1 MSTPAK
7 ILLIDDDPALLLT
20 VGDQLKLEG
29 YEVTP
34 ASSGDQALQLLRTL
48 TPDLIILDISMPGMT
63 GLAFL
68 KKISGPDA
76 RPHYPILV
84 FTARAN
90 MEKFFS
96 ETAVEGFL
104 AKTSDPASLL
114 AEIQRIILKY
124 RKTSHTE
131 PEAKLH
137 RRRIL
142 IVEDDPKLNRRLSCC
157 FSAAGY
163 DTVSLTNPAS
173 LLETIQTQHPDIILI
188 KEILPGNTGSSIA
201 ANLASFTTAS
211 GISIVLYDGSGLRK
225 PDSKFTNVA
234 RFVTTE
240 TPPDLLKA
248 VAAVESQ

>member
-1 MSTPAK
+1 MNTPAK
-7 ILLIDDDPALLLT
+7 ILLIDDDPSLLLT

-34 ASSGDQALQLLRTL
+34 ASSGDQALQVLRSL

-68 KKISGPDA
+68 KKISGPDC
-76 RPHYPILV
+76 RPRYPVLI

-90 MEKFFS
+90 MEKFFT
-96 ETAVEGFL
+96 ETTVEGFL
-104 AKTSDPASLL
+104 AKTSDPARLL
-114 AEIQRIILKY
+114 EEVQRIILKY
-124 RKTSHTE
+124 RKATHTE

-142 IVEDDPKLNRRLSCC
+142 VVENDPKLNRRLSCC

-163 DTVSLTNPAS
+163 DTVSLIDPAN
-173 LLETIQTQHPDIILI
+173 LLETIHTQHPDIMVINDL
-188 KEILPGNTGSSIA
+188 LPGISGSSIA

-211 GISIVLYDGSGLRK
+211 GISIVLYDGSGLHR
-225 PDSKFTNVA
+225 PDTKFPNVA
-234 RFVTTE
+234 RYVPKQ

-248 VAAVESQ
+248 VAAVEG